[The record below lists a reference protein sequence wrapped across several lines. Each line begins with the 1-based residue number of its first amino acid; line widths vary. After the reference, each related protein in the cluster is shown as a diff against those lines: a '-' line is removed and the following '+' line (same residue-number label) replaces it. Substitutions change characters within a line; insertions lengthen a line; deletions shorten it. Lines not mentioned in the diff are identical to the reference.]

1 MASWL
6 VYSSPDL
13 ALPACVAAVSFP
25 FLFRRRDRTR
35 KQARWRAK
43 ECVWGEK
50 KIGKKWGWGGW
61 GERRQEVG
69 VGRLPLPS
77 APYFLH
83 SLAVSFPLRAF
94 METPAKQAYVSTIK
108 VTFRVFVLTWWLRS
122 I

>member
-69 VGRLPLPS
+69 VGRLPPPLLLIFCTRS
-77 APYFLH
+77 QFR
-83 SLAVSFPLRAF
+83 SLCVLLWKLLLSRLMFQPLR
-94 METPAKQAYVSTIK
+94 
-108 VTFRVFVLTWWLRS
+108 
-122 I
+122 